1 MGDEVVFPIFKE
13 PHLMDPGQSCAEC
26 GAELEI
32 GFIPDVSMPTAFKS
46 SWHRGEPGDKTM
58 LDYLKQ
64 GPGGVKYDR
73 SQLIAIR
80 ALRCTKCGL
89 LKLYANPKISD

>member
-1 MGDEVVFPIFKE
+1 MA
-13 PHLMDPGQSCAEC
+13 LSQTCADC

-32 GFIPDVSMPTAFKS
+32 GFIPDLSLAAVFKS
-46 SWHRGEPGDKTM
+46 SWHPGEPGDKTI
-58 LDYLKQ
+58 LDFLKY
-64 GPGGVKYDR
+64 GPGVKYDR

-89 LKLYANPKISD
+89 VKLYANPTKPD

>member
-1 MGDEVVFPIFKE
+1 MGEVVFFPVVKE
-13 PHLMDPGQSCAEC
+13 PHLMDLSQTCTGC

-32 GFIPDVSMPTAFKS
+32 GFIPDVSMAVALKL
-46 SWHRGEPGDKTM
+46 SWHRGEPDDKTM
-58 LDYLKQ
+58 LDFLKY
-64 GPGGVKYDR
+64 GPGVKYDR

-89 LKLYANPKISD
+89 LKLYANPIESD